1 MGLGLGLGLGLGM
14 RLAHGAALVVA
25 AEAHER
31 GDDGLHPD
39 GRLFGVGR
47 SSQSHTHTMSLAIV
61 SLAMVSRTNVRVAV
75 VAGESCL
82 HGVGRIG

>member
-1 MGLGLGLGLGLGM
+1 MGLGLGM

-61 SLAMVSRTNVRVAV
+61 SLAMVSWLYLPTYVWWWWQVRA
-75 VAGESCL
+75 ACTEL
-82 HGVGRIG
+82 AA